1 MAETDLDGMV
11 RDNRRIWAQIELCA
25 NGVMARGDITAAQG
39 YVLLRVLRHNG
50 EGTSL
55 TDIHR
60 ELGYSMAHLSATVK
74 GLRKKGYV
82 RMERCAGDDRR
93 KLIYA
98 TDRGERLRSGLEEA
112 ASMVQRRLYG
122 CFSQAELMELDRLQ
136 KKMMRSLSVHTDF
149 PNDSRRHEDC
159 EESLTTTQTI

>member
-11 RDNRRIWAQIELCA
+11 RDNRRIWAQIELCT
-25 NGVMARGDITAAQG
+25 NGAMARDDITAAQS
-39 YVLLRVLRHNG
+39 YVLLRVLRHDG

-55 TDIHR
+55 TDIHW

-82 RMERCAGDDRR
+82 RIERCAGDDRR

-98 TDRGERLRSGLEEA
+98 TDRGKELQGSLEA
-112 ASMVQRRLYG
+112 AAGLVWRRLYG
-122 CFSQAELMELDRLQ
+122 CFSQAELRELDRLQ
-136 KKMMRSLSVHTDF
+136 KKMMRNLSVHTNS

-159 EESLTTTQTI
+159 EESATTTQTV